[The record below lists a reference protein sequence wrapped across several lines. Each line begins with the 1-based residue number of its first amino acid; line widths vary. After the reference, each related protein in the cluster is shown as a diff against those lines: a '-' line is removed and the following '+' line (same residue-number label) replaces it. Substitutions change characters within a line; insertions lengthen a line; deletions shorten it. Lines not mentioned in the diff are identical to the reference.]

1 MRNSSNLIT
10 VVGILLILGG
20 IARCIVALASGN
32 PEHMVLG
39 TIVGIAYGA
48 IAGLALRVDRFTT
61 QPAAARRPND
71 PR

>member
-1 MRNSSNLIT
+1 MRNQSNLIT
-10 VVGILLILGG
+10 IVSILLIIGG
-20 IARCIVALASGN
+20 IVRIVVALASGN

-61 QPAAARRPND
+61 QLAAARRPSD

>member
-1 MRNSSNLIT
+1 MRNQTSLIT
-10 VVGILLILGG
+10 IVSILLIIGG
-20 IARCIVALASGN
+20 IVRIVVALASGN

-48 IAGLALRVDRFTT
+48 FAGLALWVDRFTT